1 MLGFPLARSTK
12 TRAASEEPVAAMPA
26 LDDARLVRAVERL
39 MTTQD
44 RDAIDLPDGLLKT
57 ALGQVRVDADRA
69 TLRALG
75 STARLAREAS
85 EAATNTGWMTY
96 DVGEVARATQT
107 IAGATE
113 ELAASIAEVAQSSD
127 TVVRVA
133 DDALSAMQTCITDGS
148 QARNAMQEI
157 EGRTVQIADRVVVL
171 ERAIAQIEVMATA
184 IAAISS
190 QTNLLALNAT
200 IEAARAGE
208 AGRGFSVVAAEVKSL
223 SAQTAKSTGEIRSLL
238 NTLTVEMGSIAQAV
252 SESRVAV
259 ATGRNIVDGLETR
272 VSQTNERI
280 GEASDLNRA
289 IAHMLGQQRQATA
302 EISSSVQN
310 IAGKASKTHE
320 EIELIT
326 NRLVKAEALG
336 QTALASSG
344 HEPSTYALV
353 RLPADI
359 GAWKRKLARVLVGL
373 AEPDRGLAK
382 LPWNNGASLGA
393 LLRTG
398 PLGAHPALSDLLKSE
413 AKALEEA
420 ERMIAALATQNWD
433 VGTPAYRGA
442 TDAMKAMLATT
453 RTMLGET
460 ETA

>member
-1 MLGFPLARSTK
+1 MLGLPLTRFAKNRRVAEVTPEATPLA
-12 TRAASEEPVAAMPA
+12 EDV
-26 LDDARLVRAVERL
+26 RLIHAVERL
-39 MTTQD
+39 MATHD
-44 RDAIDLPDGLLKT
+44 LDAVDLPDGPLKT
-57 ALGQVRVDADRA
+57 ALVGLQGESDRA

-75 STARLAREAS
+75 STARVAREAS

-113 ELAASIAEVAQSSD
+113 EMAASIAEVAQTSD
-127 TVVRVA
+127 TVVKVA
-133 DDALSAMQTCITDGS
+133 EDALSAMQSCITDGS
-148 QARNAMQEI
+148 QARGAMQEI

-252 SESRVAV
+252 SESRSAV
-259 ATGRNIVDGLETR
+259 SAGRTIVDGLETR
-272 VSQTNERI
+272 VSQANDRI
-280 GEASDLNRA
+280 GEASELNRA

-302 EISSSVQN
+302 EISTSVQN

-320 EIELIT
+320 EIEQIT
-326 NRLVKAEALG
+326 KRLVKAEALG
-336 QTALASSG
+336 QKALDTGARG
-344 HEPSTYALV
+344 LPAYALV

-373 AEPDRGLAK
+373 AEPDRSLAR
-382 LPWNNGASLGA
+382 LPWNDGLSLAG
-393 LLRTG
+393 LLRVG
-398 PLGAHPALSDLLKSE
+398 PLATHPALPELLKAE
-413 AKALEEA
+413 AKVLEEA
-420 ERMIAALATQNWD
+420 DRMITALAGQNWD

-442 TDAMKAMLATT
+442 TDAMKTMLDTA
-453 RTMLGET
+453 RIMLGE
-460 ETA
+460 AASA

>member
-1 MLGFPLARSTK
+1 MLGFPLARSSKPSLSSHETEV
-12 TRAASEEPVAAMPA
+12 APPAS
-26 LDDARLVRAVERL
+26 DDARLVRAIERL
-39 MTTQD
+39 MAAQD
-44 RDAIDLPDGLLKT
+44 RSPIDLPDGPLKT
-57 ALGQVRVDADRA
+57 ALGHAQTDADQA
-69 TLRALG
+69 VLRALG

-96 DVGEVARATQT
+96 DIGEVARATQT

-113 ELAASIAEVAQSSD
+113 EMASSIAEVAQTSD
-127 TVVRVA
+127 TVVKVA
-133 DDALSAMQTCITDGS
+133 DDALAAMQACITDGS
-148 QARNAMQEI
+148 QARTAMQEI
-157 EGRTVQIADRVVVL
+157 EGRTVLISERVVIL

-238 NTLTVEMGSIAQAV
+238 TTLTVEMGSIAQAV
-252 SESRVAV
+252 SESRTAV
-259 ATGRNIVDGLETR
+259 ATGRTIVDGLEAR
-272 VSQTNERI
+272 VSQANDRI

-302 EISSSVQN
+302 EISGNVQN
-310 IAGKASKTHE
+310 IAGKATKTHE
-320 EIELIT
+320 EIEQIT

-336 QTALASSG
+336 QKALATG
-344 HEPSTYALV
+344 GRDLTTHALV

-373 AEPDRGLAK
+373 AEPSRDLAK
-382 LPWNNGASLGA
+382 LPWSDGASLG
-393 LLRTG
+393 LVLRTG
-398 PLGAHPALSDLLKSE
+398 PLSEHPALGELLKAE

-420 ERMIAALATQNWD
+420 DRMIGALATQNWD
-433 VGTPAYRGA
+433 VGTPAYRNA
-442 TDAMKAMLATT
+442 TDAMKTMLETA
-453 RTMLGET
+453 RIMLGES
-460 ETA
+460 A